1 MHMHRRLKTFRQ
13 FFAFFM
19 TACFI
24 TVFFPSTAQANSRYA
39 SIVVDAASGKVLSER
54 HADKSLHPAS
64 LTKIMTMY
72 MAFDALKS
80 GKLKMRQYLPVSK
93 YAASMVPSKLG
104 LKPGTSI
111 RVDHA
116 IAALV
121 TKSANDVAVVLAE
134 AIGGTEE
141 NFGRMMTAKGRTL
154 GMQRTVFRNASGLH
168 DPEQISSARDMA
180 VLARSLM
187 YYHPEYYK
195 YFSLREFTYAGVT
208 YKNHNHLMGTYQ
220 GMDGIKT
227 GYIRASG
234 FNLVASAF
242 RDGHRLIGVV
252 FGGRTSKTRNNH
264 MAMLL
269 DNGFARADR
278 LQLAQ
283 WQKTPP
289 LPARKPVTPKIE
301 LAALDTAVEK
311 NFGTQSD
318 DKSAQFDM
326 MGLITGEGDID
337 IETRKS
343 VSAIAETKA
352 GLRPVAEKPQQ
363 VAQTPQ
369 KPGWQIQ
376 IGAFTSKQAAENALN
391 KAITTLKVPDREG
404 ISPRVLP
411 LQTQRGTIYRARISG
426 FSRDG
431 AVRTC
436 GSINNC
442 IIVAAAQ

>member
-1 MHMHRRLKTFRQ
+1 MHMRGKHQTFRHL
-13 FFAFFM
+13 FAFFM

-24 TVFFPSTAQANSRYA
+24 AALFPSSAHANNRYA

-54 HADKSLHPAS
+54 HADKALHPAS
-64 LTKIMTMY
+64 LTKIMTIY

-93 YAASMVPSKLG
+93 HAASMVPSKLG
-104 LKPGTSI
+104 LKPGSSI

-121 TKSANDVAVVLAE
+121 TKSANDVAVILAE
-134 AIGGTEE
+134 AIGGTES
-141 NFGRMMTAKGRTL
+141 NFARIMTAKGRTL
-154 GMQRTVFRNASGLH
+154 GLRRTVFKNASGLH
-168 DPEQISSARDMA
+168 DPLQVSSARDMA
-180 VLARSLM
+180 ILARSMM

-208 YKNHNHLMGTYQ
+208 YKNHNHLMGTYE

-227 GYIRASG
+227 GYVRASG
-234 FNLVASAF
+234 FNLVASAV

-252 FGGRTSKTRNNH
+252 FGGRTSQTRNNH

-278 LQLAQ
+278 LQLVQ
-283 WQKTPP
+283 WQKAPP
-289 LPARKPVTPKIE
+289 LPSRKPATPKIE
-301 LAALDTAVEK
+301 LAALNTAVEK
-311 NFGTQSD
+311 NFGAQPAD
-318 DKSAQFDM
+318 PDAQFDM

-352 GLRPVAEKPQQ
+352 GLRPVAKKI
-363 VAQTPQ
+363 AQTANTGQ
-369 KPGWQIQ
+369 EPGWQIQ
-376 IGAFTSKQAAENALN
+376 IGAFTSKRAAESALHKTITALN
-391 KAITTLKVPDREG
+391 TPQDQKIL
-404 ISPRVLP
+404 PRVLP
-411 LQTQRGTIYRARISG
+411 LKTQRGTIYRARIGG

-431 AVRTC
+431 AVQTC
-436 GSINNC
+436 GSLNNC

>member
-1 MHMHRRLKTFRQ
+1 MHMHGRLKTFRHL
-13 FFAFFM
+13 FAFVII
-19 TACFI
+19 ACFMAA
-24 TVFFPSTAQANSRYA
+24 FFPSAAHANNRYA

-64 LTKIMTMY
+64 LTKIMTIY
-72 MAFDALKS
+72 LAFDALKS
-80 GKLKMRQYLPVSK
+80 GKLKMRQYLPVSRH
-93 YAASMVPSKLG
+93 AASMVPSKLG

-134 AIGGTEE
+134 AIGGTES
-141 NFGRMMTAKGRTL
+141 NFARMMTAKSRTL
-154 GMQRTVFRNASGLH
+154 GMRRTVFKNASGLH
-168 DPEQISSARDMA
+168 DPRQVSSARDMA

-208 YKNHNHLMGTYQ
+208 YKNHNHLMGTYE

-227 GYIRASG
+227 GYVRASG
-234 FNLVASAF
+234 FNLVASAV

-283 WQKTPP
+283 WQKAPP
-289 LPARKPVTPKIE
+289 LPSRKPVTPKIE
-301 LAALDTAVEK
+301 LAALNTAVEK
-311 NFGTQSD
+311 NFG
-318 DKSAQFDM
+318 AQPADRDAAFDM

-337 IETRKS
+337 IETQKS
-343 VSAIAETKA
+343 LSAIAATKA
-352 GLRPVAEKPQQ
+352 GLRPATPKAKQTTQ
-363 VAQTPQ
+363 AQTD
-369 KPGWQIQ
+369 PGWQIQ
-376 IGAFTSKQAAENALN
+376 IGAFTSKQAAEKALN
-391 KAITTLKVPDREG
+391 KAITSLKTPQEQK
-404 ISPRVLP
+404 ILPRVLP
-411 LQTQRGTIYRARISG
+411 LHTQRGTIYRARISG
-426 FSRDG
+426 FSRDS
-431 AVRTC
+431 AVQTC
-436 GSINNC
+436 SNINNC